1 MTPTAP
7 LKIIAIGGGVR
18 PDDYTMRALRVVV
31 DQLERTEGVE
41 VQLVDPVTIEWP
53 APGLDGGG
61 PELLAFQ
68 EAVRAADGVILAS
81 PEYHGSISSVLK
93 RIIENLGYPNGL
105 AGKPVAMLG
114 VAAGVIG
121 AIQTLGQLRG
131 IISHVGGLPLPGAVS
146 VPKVQE
152 VFDEAGNCTDE
163 GMEKFIRGLADGLV
177 RYLRDPIPSRA
188 SSS

>member
-1 MTPTAP
+1 MTTPTH
-7 LKIIAIGGGVR
+7 LNIVAIGGSVR
-18 PDDYTMRALRVVV
+18 PDNYTMRALRLVV
-31 DQLERTEGVE
+31 DQCEKLEGVE
-41 VQLVDPVTIEWP
+41 VNLVDPVTIEWP

-61 PELLAFQ
+61 PELAAFQ
-68 EAVRAADGVILAS
+68 QRVRDADGVILAT
-81 PEYHGSISSVLK
+81 PEYHGSISSVMK

-105 AGKPVAMLG
+105 AGKPVVMLG

-152 VFDEAGNCTDE
+152 LFDESGDCADE
-163 GMEKFIRGLADGLV
+163 KMEAAIRGLADRLV
-177 RYLRDPIPSRA
+177 NYLRDPIPSQA
-188 SSS
+188 TS